1 MSELTRLQEI
11 SVNVLADPVW
21 VDAGGK
27 GETTRQKVGSVPSPR
42 REALGLERLGL
53 LLVVVLDEGHFLVDL
68 I

>member
-27 GETTRQKVGSVPSPR
+27 GGKQHDKRWAVSLR
-42 REALGLERLGL
+42 REGK
-53 LLVVVLDEGHFLVDL
+53 H
-68 I
+68 

>member
-1 MSELTRLQEI
+1 MSELSRLQEI

-27 GETTRQKVGSVPSPR
+27 GETTRQKVGSVPSSR
-42 REALGLERLGL
+42 REALGLERVL